1 VVVSQ
6 SLQHLSD
13 PNSVALKGDA
23 RSSSEMMEQ
32 SFYSKSRN
40 KSEGRLSDTHRNSLN
55 TCEEVRVW
63 LYECDTE
70 KVCKAEKNIPSLM

>member
-1 VVVSQ
+1 MVVSQ

-13 PNSVALKGDA
+13 PNSIALKEEA
-23 RSSSEMMEQ
+23 KSFSEMMEQ
-32 SFYSKSRN
+32 SFYSKSHN
-40 KSEGRLSDTHRNSLN
+40 KSEDHHLSDTHRNSLN

-70 KVCKAEKNIPSLM
+70 KDSNAGKKIGLA